1 VDDTLIVGNGVD
13 KLIGGDN
20 NTGSN
25 VTLGTGDDTVIG
37 GNFNTDVTITL
48 GNGNDVFKAGNN
60 DTGSNITLG
69 SGTDT
74 IYNSVVAPTRST
86 METITRW
93 PRPPSA
99 RARSRFMM
107 SEVTTR
113 MIPSTSMELLC
124 IMSTAEITTRIMR
137 PFSATTM

>member
-1 VDDTLIVGNGVD
+1 M
-13 KLIGGDN
+13 
-20 NTGSN
+20 
-25 VTLGTGDDTVIG
+25 GTGDDTVIG

-60 DTGSNITLG
+60 NTGSNITLG

-74 IYNSVVAPTRST
+74 IYNGDNNTLATTTVGKGSLS
-86 METITRW
+86 
-93 PRPPSA
+93 
-99 RARSRFMM
+99 FMM

-124 IMSTAEITTRIMR
+124 IMSTAEITTRIIR